1 MSKTSTF
8 EHLYRVKQLLVT
20 VGDDKE
26 GDTNKTITDLII
38 LGTLLIL
45 SLSKSFKIDSF
56 IAFKGIFITLLLF
69 HVDVIPDLEDS
80 TMVTRYLD
88 LNDIDISTDEHV
100 FLDFQINSRKSVA
113 IEVDI
118 TFVSKRVDQGV
129 AYGMVVLIL
138 M

>member
-1 MSKTSTF
+1 M
-8 EHLYRVKQLLVT
+8 
-20 VGDDKE
+20 
-26 GDTNKTITDLII
+26 
-38 LGTLLIL
+38 
-45 SLSKSFKIDSF
+45 
-56 IAFKGIFITLLLF
+56 
-69 HVDVIPDLEDS
+69 IPDLEYS

-88 LNDIDISTDEHV
+88 LNDIDITTDDYV

-129 AYGMVVLIL
+129 AYGMAVLIL

>member
-1 MSKTSTF
+1 MHQYSFIPFK
-8 EHLYRVKQLLVT
+8 EILVT
-20 VGDDKE
+20 
-26 GDTNKTITDLII
+26 LF
-38 LGTLLIL
+38 LL
-45 SLSKSFKIDSF
+45 
-56 IAFKGIFITLLLF
+56 
-69 HVDVIPDLEDS
+69 HVDVIPDLDDS

-88 LNDIDISTDEHV
+88 LNDIDITTDEHV

>member
-1 MSKTSTF
+1 MHHKIIKLAF
-8 EHLYRVKQLLVT
+8 CLVILFILFLL
-20 VGDDKE
+20 
-26 GDTNKTITDLII
+26 
-38 LGTLLIL
+38 
-45 SLSKSFKIDSF
+45 
-56 IAFKGIFITLLLF
+56 
-69 HVDVIPDLEDS
+69 HVDVIPDLEYS

-88 LNDIDISTDEHV
+88 LNDIDITTDDYV

>member
-1 MSKTSTF
+1 MIAAWLRASTV
-8 EHLYRVKQLLVT
+8 E
-20 VGDDKE
+20 
-26 GDTNKTITDLII
+26 
-38 LGTLLIL
+38 
-45 SLSKSFKIDSF
+45 FKIDSF
-56 IAFKGIFITLLLF
+56 ISFKGILITLFLL

-88 LNDIDISTDEHV
+88 LNDIDITTDEHV